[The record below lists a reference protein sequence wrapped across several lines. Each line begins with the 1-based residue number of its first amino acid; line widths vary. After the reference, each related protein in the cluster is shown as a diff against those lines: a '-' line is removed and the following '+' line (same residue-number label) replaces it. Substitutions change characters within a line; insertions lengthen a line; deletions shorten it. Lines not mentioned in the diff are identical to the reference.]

1 MKVRSIYR
9 KITYKIT
16 VANQGDNSVHVVEFD
31 TQQYYILFNNIISLD
46 YIEKG
51 S

>member
-16 VANQGDNSVHVVEFD
+16 VANQGDKSVHVVEFNI
-31 TQQYYILFNNIISLD
+31 QQYYIIYHWIILRRVAEFD
-46 YIEKG
+46 H
-51 S
+51 